1 MPLAGSILA
10 RSSTVVPMS
19 IVEPSASV
27 RFGWLFACGSAQMNG
42 TRTML

>member
-10 RSSTVVPMS
+10 RSSTVEPMS
-19 IVEPSASV
+19 MVEASASV
-27 RFGWLFACGSAQMNG
+27 RFGCAGACGSDQMNG